1 MNEFIVGVD
10 GTETAHRAAT
20 AAAELAAKCGV
31 TLHLVTGVNRRGG
44 STVSAGSDTW
54 HVDPMSDAE
63 QLLAALRT
71 ELPAPDI
78 TTAVV
83 VGDPAGALCEEA
95 KRLDAEMIIVGNRR
109 VQGMSRVLGSI
120 AMDVARNAPC
130 NVLIVHT
137 T

>member
-1 MNEFIVGVD
+1 MI
-10 GTETAHRAAT
+10 R
-20 AAAELAAKCGV
+20 
-31 TLHLVTGVNRRGG
+31 
-44 STVSAGSDTW
+44 
-54 HVDPMSDAE
+54 P
-63 QLLAALRT
+63 AALC
-71 ELPAPDI
+71 D
-78 TTAVV
+78 
-83 VGDPAGALCEEA
+83 EA